1 MSEVADLRPVFD
13 ALVTGRSLPA
23 LLAALDL
30 AEVGLRV
37 AVAGGPLDLPLGPE
51 RDVEGTL
58 AEFLERIAAPIDP
71 QADAEHRGES
81 SAAHAAAA
89 PRGVAP
95 IAPWLL
101 DRAGRWA
108 PQSSPA
114 MLGIPAV
121 PLAQENLRLLGGGG
135 ATRAYVDRIK
145 PLLTIGKTRML
156 GELVRRRLGRA
167 ALERL
172 VDPLVRERYGVG
184 PADVEAAVA
193 TPGLN
198 EALSRAGSLTAAVLA
213 CSERHESRET
223 EVEPEGGWAACFE
236 IIATRLVHY
245 GVEMLNEPVTGIRRD
260 EPSGLWRAES
270 AGHAAA
276 LSARALVLDA
286 GVASAPAHLAA
297 AGHPELVPS
306 ECRVYAEIDIRA
318 DGAHAE
324 RGLADDAAGVR
335 TIDGWTLRLSP
346 SAGGV
351 RVARLMSPVELAAGE
366 LAEAEAGASIDDA
379 GWNARLA
386 AAGCAAVSAATWRW
400 GRSAAPFALLDQR
413 HRAEE
418 RVAAVSAAAGGTLL
432 PVGRTLTGDD
442 LSVALAAAHRGGI
455 ELRRRLLGLAE

>member
-1 MSEVADLRPVFD
+1 MSDAAGSRPVFD

-23 LLAALDL
+23 LLVALDL

-37 AVAGGPLDLPLGPE
+37 AVAGGPFDLPFGPE
-51 RDVEGTL
+51 RDAEGAV
-58 AEFLERIAAPIDP
+58 AEFLERSAAPIDP
-71 QADAEHRGES
+71 QADAEHRCES
-81 SAAHAAAA
+81 AAAHAAAA
-89 PRGVAP
+89 PRRVASV
-95 IAPWLL
+95 APWLL

-108 PQSSPA
+108 PQSRPA

-135 ATRAYVDRIK
+135 ASRAYLDRVK

-184 PADVEAAVA
+184 PAEVEAAVA

-213 CSERHESRET
+213 CSERHELREIGI
-223 EVEPEGGWAACFE
+223 EPEGGWAACSDV
-236 IIATRLVHY
+236 IAARLAHY
-245 GVEMLNEPVTGIRRD
+245 GVELLGEPATGIRRD
-260 EPSGLWRAES
+260 GTSGLWRAES
-270 AGHAAA
+270 AGRAAG

-286 GVASAPAHLAA
+286 GDAPFPAHLDA
-297 AGHPELVPS
+297 AGYPELMPS
-306 ECRVYAEIDIRA
+306 EVRVYAEIDISA
-318 DGAHAE
+318 DVAHGVH
-324 RGLADDAAGVR
+324 GLADDAAGVR
-335 TIDGWTLRLSP
+335 TIEGWTLRLSP

-351 RVARLMSPVELAAGE
+351 RVARLTSPVVFTPGE
-366 LAEAEAGASIDDA
+366 LAEAEAGAGTDDA

-386 AAGCAAVSAATWRW
+386 EAGCAAMPGATWRR
-400 GRSAAPFALLDQR
+400 GRIAAPFASLDQR

-418 RVAAVSAAAGGTLL
+418 RVAAASAAAAGSLL
-432 PVGRTLTGDD
+432 PVGRALAGDD
-442 LSVALAAAHRGGI
+442 LSAALAAAHRGGI
-455 ELRRRLLGLAE
+455 ELRRRLLGLVD